1 MEYWSRPVLVGRRE
15 WRLVNV
21 SGKQLTVEAVKSFD
35 GVSKPFL
42 VVEGGPHQTIPD
54 GEAILVKFRATNLRN
69 SFTVGRRRGRTSVDG
84 SISGTFL
91 NAPV

>member
-1 MEYWSRPVLVGRRE
+1 MFSFGEEVNMEYWSRPVLVGRRE

-42 VVEGGPHQTIPD
+42 VV
-54 GEAILVKFRATNLRN
+54 
-69 SFTVGRRRGRTSVDG
+69 
-84 SISGTFL
+84 
-91 NAPV
+91 

>member
-54 GEAILVKFRATNLRN
+54 GQGDEPAELVHWFD
-69 SFTVGRRRGRTSVDG
+69 SVGRRRGRTSVDG